1 MNEPLTDDALRRIEV
16 EENREDIPLLV
27 AEIRRLREE
36 TGDAVRRE
44 REACARIA
52 ENHLNQLYH
61 AHGASGERMI
71 VAILEEI
78 EERGEAAEGT
88 GEGAES

>member
-1 MNEPLTDDALRRIEV
+1 MNEPLTDEALRRIEV

-27 AEIRRLREE
+27 AEIRRLRED

-61 AHGASGERMI
+61 AHGASGEQM
-71 VAILEEI
+71 VAEI
-78 EERGEAAEGT
+78 IQDIEARSEGDGEDA
-88 GEGAES
+88 S